1 MLGTLAQHGDR
12 LIILRELG
20 PGAVEPSH
28 RQQLRGCDLAG
39 PLPGFP
45 LHLRSLARDEF
56 THLFEIFLQS
66 SLEVLLFC
74 HGESTP
80 TRHGGNPLSEWAR
93 PTLNQ
98 LPC

>member
-20 PGAVEPSH
+20 PGAVQPSH

-66 SLEVLLFC
+66 SLEFSSSVTASRRPR
-74 HGESTP
+74 GMVATP
-80 TRHGGNPLSEWAR
+80 
-93 PTLNQ
+93 
-98 LPC
+98 

>member
-1 MLGTLAQHGDR
+1 VGVTWQVVCQA
-12 LIILRELG
+12 
-20 PGAVEPSH
+20 
-28 RQQLRGCDLAG
+28 
-39 PLPGFP
+39 FP
-45 LHLRSLARDEF
+45 CICAHLARDEF